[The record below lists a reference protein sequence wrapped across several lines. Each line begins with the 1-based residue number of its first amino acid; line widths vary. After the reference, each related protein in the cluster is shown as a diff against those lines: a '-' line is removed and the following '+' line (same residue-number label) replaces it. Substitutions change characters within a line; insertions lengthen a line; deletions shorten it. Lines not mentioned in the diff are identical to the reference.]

1 MNRGLPDLQSPKP
14 EGPNDVKEKM
24 AKRTELAERK
34 LRGDIAFKVFPVL
47 ILKITSPWKIEFTGA
62 PQACWAV
69 GLPVVS
75 TIFCRMHPFHHTI
88 PLPKIV

>member
-14 EGPNDVKEKM
+14 EGPSDVKEKM

-47 ILKITSPWKIEFTGA
+47 ILKITP
-62 PQACWAV
+62 
-69 GLPVVS
+69 
-75 TIFCRMHPFHHTI
+75 
-88 PLPKIV
+88 PLQG